1 MLISGKDRTM
11 ITLQEL
17 LNRVDEAPA
26 SRSKKVTT
34 RTVRES
40 KAQIIESLSTC
51 DGSLLQV
58 YSNGYVIYQSGCRR
72 TVFHIT
78 LIEDGYSYPTVGIW
92 NRQNMFIPM
101 SELLKMPWYFAI
113 LMVAEDRIASNFDSR
128 KVQSWSIED
137 IPDRVITEAM
147 KKSGSTA
154 GESED
159 PLKIVIS
166 NETIELICYAMT
178 QLNVKQ
184 REILIDF
191 YVRDKGITEIGE
203 RFKITIQGVCNSK
216 TRGVKKLR
224 TKVENLSKVQI
235 RKLRKE
241 NSNNQ

>member
-1 MLISGKDRTM
+1 
-11 ITLQEL
+11 
-17 LNRVDEAPA
+17 
-26 SRSKKVTT
+26 
-34 RTVRES
+34 
-40 KAQIIESLSTC
+40 
-51 DGSLLQV
+51 
-58 YSNGYVIYQSGCRR
+58 
-72 TVFHIT
+72 
-78 LIEDGYSYPTVGIW
+78 
-92 NRQNMFIPM
+92 MFIPM

-178 QLNVKQ
+178 QLNAKQ